1 MNYRN
6 DAETVVNYVDNLKTA
21 GAALAQTSPD
31 SPPPEDMGMFAEN
44 LPAWE
49 AGKTYAK
56 GAIFAYQGG
65 AGYVK
70 QDGVL
75 AQEHQPPFSVGTES
89 VYGARPAPDRD
100 GIYPYVYNMA
110 AKAGMRVRD
119 PNGTVYRCTSDCP
132 DMLWPPSEL
141 AAHFAVEG

>member
-1 MNYRN
+1 MSYRE
-6 DAETVVNYVDNLKTA
+6 DAQTVIDYVDNLKTA
-21 GAALAQTSPD
+21 GAALAQTGPD
-31 SPPPEDMGMFAEN
+31 SPPPENMGMFAGN
-44 LPAWE
+44 FPSWE

-56 GAIFAYQGG
+56 GAIFEYQGN

-75 AQEHQPPFSVGTES
+75 AQEHQPPFSAGTES
-89 VYGARPAPDRD
+89 VYGARPAPGRD
-100 GIYPYVYNMA
+100 GIYPYVYNMS

-119 PNGTVYRCTSDCP
+119 QGVVYRCTSDCP

-141 AAHFAVEG
+141 AAHFAMEG